1 MSDLREERDER
12 QLRISEAIWDHA
24 VEAFTENI
32 PSGARAL
39 MAIED
44 VHAAVHS
51 LIERIDDAGLTVT
64 DRATL
69 PAYAYQKDATA

>member
-1 MSDLREERDER
+1 MNRHEERDER
-12 QLRISEAIWDHA
+12 QQLISAAIWDHA
-24 VEAFTENI
+24 VAAFAENI
-32 PSGARAL
+32 PSAARAL

-64 DRATL
+64 DVPR
-69 PAYAYQKDATA
+69 DHF